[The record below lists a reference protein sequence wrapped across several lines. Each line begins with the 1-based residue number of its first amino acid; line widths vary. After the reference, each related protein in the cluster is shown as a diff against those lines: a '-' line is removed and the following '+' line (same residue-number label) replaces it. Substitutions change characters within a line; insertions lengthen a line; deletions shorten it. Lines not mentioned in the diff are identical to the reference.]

1 MLLGAVA
8 AQPRAPVITVGAA
21 SGIGAAFGVYASFE
35 GIGAASGF
43 GDAFAFSGSAG
54 LASGVGDAAAVSIAF
69 LAETDAW
76 AAAVVSAG
84 GTVSGARKILVN
96 SLISGLQT
104 DSLWTKIDRI
114 WLFAAENTQSALIDL
129 KANATATAVSS
140 PTFTTDRGYAGN
152 GSSSYVNLAFNPSTA
167 STPNYVRNDAH
178 WGHWSRTASAGTNIR
193 HSGTSFAFNTFCD
206 NGGVKFMRINDNGG
220 SISLPSSNVTDGFF
234 VASRSGASTTSMYKN
249 GTSFVTPNA
258 ASVAVDNQNFYVG
271 WVGDADGNKS
281 TIQTA
286 AFTIGSNMQGGSDAA
301 NLYSRLQTY
310 MTAVGA

>member
-8 AQPRAPVITVGAA
+8 VQPRSPVIAVGTA
-21 SGIGAAFGVYASFE
+21 SGVGAAFGVYASFE

-54 LASGVGDAAAVSIAF
+54 VASGTGDATGVSVAF
-69 LAETDAW
+69 TAETDAW

-96 SLISGLQT
+96 SLIAGLQS
-104 DSLWTKIDRI
+104 DSVWTKLDRI

-129 KANATATAVSS
+129 KATATATAVSS
-140 PTFTTDRGYAGN
+140 PTFTTDRGYAGT
-152 GSSSYVNLAFNPSTA
+152 GTSYLNLGFNPSTA

-178 WGHWSRTASAGTNIR
+178 WGHWSRTAAAQTNGSY
-193 HSGTSFAFNTFCD
+193 SGTSNSFTVFMD
-206 NGGVKFMRINDNGG
+206 SGGVKFMRINDNGS
-220 SISLPSSNVTDGFF
+220 SISLPSSNATDGFF
-234 VASRSGASTTSMYKN
+234 VASRNGASSTRMYKN
-249 GTSFVTPNA
+249 GTSFATPNA
-258 ASVAVDNQNFYVG
+258 ASVVVDNFNFYVG
-271 WVGDADGNKS
+271 WIGDTGGNKT